1 MPRQKYPSP
10 AYMPALRCHLYP
22 PSPCQ
27 AATRSSSSSTPPGLL
42 PALPTSTSTSTWA
55 LHLPVLWLPS
65 FILLKVIPE
74 SLRLQEFI
82 FEVRY
87 SRELGDTQTRVRFE
101 VGREGMGNIYCILL
115 PCIFSDLRPN
125 SSSSKEITWS
135 WGRRLCSPRWGALT
149 RYFCSWAVTFV
160 SFKSQ
165 TVR

>member
-1 MPRQKYPSP
+1 
-10 AYMPALRCHLYP
+10 MPALRCHLYP

-55 LHLPVLWLPS
+55 LHLPGPLAAIIHPVKSHPWVP
-65 FILLKVIPE
+65 V
-74 SLRLQEFI
+74 LRLQEFI

-101 VGREGMGNIYCILL
+101 VGREGMGNVYCILL